1 MKSYRPEPTVC
12 VYFYTE
18 IVYFHNCFLLAILR
32 SKVKYQVLFGTE
44 FWTEPHLFIYFI
56 VVELLP
62 LLKSYFLTYF
72 RKGAENEQRRVLDA
86 WGLVSK
92 APVSLRTHQMFQLEE
107 KGKLS
112 SSCFSQPIQTGYCG
126 IHKSLWIK
134 SNMHKIRLPLW

>member
-1 MKSYRPEPTVC
+1 MKLYRPEPTVC

-62 LLKSYFLTYF
+62 LLKSYFLMYF

-92 APVSLRTHQMFQLEE
+92 TPVSLRRVTRNPSDVSVGRERKASLLMFFPANPNRL
-107 KGKLS
+107 
-112 SSCFSQPIQTGYCG
+112 
-126 IHKSLWIK
+126 LWY
-134 SNMHKIRLPLW
+134 S

>member
-92 APVSLRTHQMFQLEE
+92 TPVSLRRVTRNPSDVSVGRERKAILLMFFPANPNRL
-107 KGKLS
+107 
-112 SSCFSQPIQTGYCG
+112 
-126 IHKSLWIK
+126 LWY
-134 SNMHKIRLPLW
+134 S